1 MVKLVD
7 PTLNLFTYTLKQ
19 GLGVEESETRKTY
32 RRFLDSLSKLL
43 HKKLNVSFTLEQ
55 KRKFRALNEVEAA
68 DLPFTGNLSN
78 HQVKGRYRRWN
89 IDDNYQLLFDGYVDN
104 KYETDK
110 VITLI
115 KSLQE
120 LTPKL
125 PKLENIGQTWMLSG
139 WLESGTDAEA
149 EELVTQA
156 YKCLFKKDG
165 VPQEK
170 GSGEFLG
177 GKVTEFGGDKIEDN
191 LQLLVILYPDE
202 AAFREYTDF
211 YFDINWQDLLC
222 FRHKII
228 WAYQKSLL
236 LKERLVKNYNQIV
249 TMRNT
254 SKWELPKLLEAM
266 GKLSDFTI
274 DLNYLEFQ
282 YSTINVNLEKYEK
295 ELAQMQAKARPT
307 DDLKFLHDFCDRA
320 KQNYPKQIKKDIDNF
335 RPCLEIL
342 QSLTD
347 TIRGT
352 VEIRKAEGDRA
363 FQNIVGIVGVG
374 LSTGGTVA
382 SASANYKTEI
392 EANPAINTAI
402 NMLPI
407 FEPGSG
413 LRVIM
418 GFSILSGVAASLLTW
433 MIIAL
438 WQRIFR
444 R

>member
-139 WLESGTDAEA
+139 WLEPGTGTDAEA

-156 YKCLFKKDG
+156 YKCLFKKDA

-177 GKVTEFGGDKIEDN
+177 GKVTEFGGDKSEEN
-191 LQLLVILYPDE
+191 LQLLVILYSDE
-202 AAFREYTDF
+202 AAFRESTDF
-211 YFDINWQDLLC
+211 YINWQDLLC

-282 YSTINVNLEKYEK
+282 DSTINVNLEKYEAK
-295 ELAQMQAKARPT
+295 LAEIKAKARPT
-307 DDLKFLHDFCDRA
+307 DDLKFLQDFCDRA
-320 KQNYPKQIKKDIDNF
+320 KQHYPKQIKKDIDNF

-352 VEIRKAEGDRA
+352 VEIRKAESDRA

>member
-1 MVKLVD
+1 MLKLVD
-7 PTLNLFTYTLKQ
+7 PTLNLFSYTLKQ
-19 GLGVEESETRKTY
+19 GLGVGEPETRKTY
-32 RRFLDSLSKLL
+32 RRFLAGLSEQL
-43 HKKLNVSFTLEQ
+43 HKKLNVSFTPEQ
-55 KRKFRALNEVEAA
+55 KQKFLALHQETVA
-68 DLPFTGNLSN
+68 DLPFTGNLNN

-89 IDDNYQLLFDGYVDN
+89 VSDNYQLLFDGYVDD
-104 KYETDK
+104 KYQPDQ
-110 VITLI
+110 VIKLI
-115 KSLQE
+115 ESLQY
-120 LTPKL
+120 LIPQP
-125 PKLENIGQTWMLSG
+125 PKLENIGKTWMLSG
-139 WLESGTDAEA
+139 WLESGTDLEAAELA
-149 EELVTQA
+149 KQV
-156 YKCLFKKDG
+156 YKCLFEKDG
-165 VPQEK
+165 VSQ
-170 GSGEFLG
+170 GSGLFLG
-177 GKVTEFGGDKIEDN
+177 GKVAEFWGDKIEDHC
-191 LQLLVILYPDE
+191 QLLVILYPDE
-202 AAFREYTDF
+202 AACQEWARDF
-211 YFDINWQDLLC
+211 YVSWLDLLC

-228 WAYQKSLL
+228 WAYENSLQ
-236 LKERLVKNYNQIV
+236 LKERLVSNYNQIV
-249 TMRNT
+249 EMRNT
-254 SKWELPKLLEAM
+254 SRLNLKKLREAM
-266 GKLSDFTI
+266 GKLSEFAI
-274 DLNYLEFQ
+274 DLNYLELQ
-282 YSTINVNLEKYEK
+282 HSTINVNLEKYEAK
-295 ELAQMQAKARPT
+295 LAEIQAKARPT
-307 DDLKFLHDFCDRA
+307 DDLKFLQDFCDRA
-320 KQNYPKQIKKDIDNF
+320 KEKYPKQIKKDIDNF

>member
-1 MVKLVD
+1 MLKLVD
-7 PTLNLFTYTLKQ
+7 PTLNLFTYTLKK
-19 GLGVEESETRKTY
+19 GLGVEESETHKTY

-43 HKKLNVSFTLEQ
+43 HKKLNVSFISEQ
-55 KRKFRALNEVEAA
+55 KRKFLALNEVEVA

-78 HQVKGRYRRWN
+78 HQVEGRYRRWN
-89 IDDNYQLLFDGYVDN
+89 IGDNYQLLFDGYVDD
-104 KYETDK
+104 KYETGK
-110 VITLI
+110 VIKLI
-115 KSLQE
+115 ENLQE

-139 WLESGTDAEA
+139 WLEPGTGTDAEA

-191 LQLLVILYPDE
+191 LQLLVILYSDE
-202 AAFREYTDF
+202 PAFRESTDF
-211 YFDINWQDLLC
+211 YINWQDLLC

-254 SKWELPKLLEAM
+254 SKWDLPKLLEAM

-282 YSTINVNLEKYEK
+282 YSTINVNLEKYEAK
-295 ELAQMQAKARPT
+295 LAEIQAKARPT
-307 DDLKFLHDFCDRA
+307 DDLKFLQDFCDRA
-320 KQNYPKQIKKDIDNF
+320 KENYPKQVKKDIDNF